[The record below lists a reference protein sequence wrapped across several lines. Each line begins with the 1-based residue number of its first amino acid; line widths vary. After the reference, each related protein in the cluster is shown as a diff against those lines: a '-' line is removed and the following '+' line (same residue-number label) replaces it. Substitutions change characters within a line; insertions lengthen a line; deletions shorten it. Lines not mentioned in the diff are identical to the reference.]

1 MLGGCSVIEPGH
13 AGIKVH
19 MYGSKKGVDFEPVGV
34 GRVFFNPMTE
44 RIYEYPTFMQTTMW
58 TREDTNES
66 PGNEEVSFNTKE
78 GMVITS
84 DVSISYTLKAEGV
97 PAFFQKF
104 RTDNLHAFTHG
115 FVRNVARDSF
125 NEIGSRYTVEQ
136 AYGESKEE
144 ILAAVKEK
152 INAQLSPYQ
161 VIIEQ
166 FGYIGAPR
174 LPEAVV
180 SALNAKIQATQEAIR
195 VENELRASEA
205 EARKQ
210 IAKAEG
216 ESKSILLRAEG
227 QAKANEILSRSLT
240 PTLIQYKAL
249 DEWDGKLP
257 QITGGATPFVN
268 LTN

>member
-1 MLGGCSVIEPGH
+1 M
-13 AGIKVH
+13 
-19 MYGSKKGVDFEPVGV
+19 
-34 GRVFFNPMTE
+34 
-44 RIYEYPTFMQTTMW
+44 
-58 TREDTNES
+58 
-66 PGNEEVSFNTKE
+66 
-78 GMVITS
+78 
-84 DVSISYTLKAEGV
+84 
-97 PAFFQKF
+97 
-104 RTDNLHAFTHG
+104 
-115 FVRNVARDSF
+115 
-125 NEIGSRYTVEQ
+125 
-136 AYGESKEE
+136 
-144 ILAAVKEK
+144 
-152 INAQLSPYQ
+152 
-161 VIIEQ
+161 
-166 FGYIGAPR
+166 
-174 LPEAVV
+174 PEAVV